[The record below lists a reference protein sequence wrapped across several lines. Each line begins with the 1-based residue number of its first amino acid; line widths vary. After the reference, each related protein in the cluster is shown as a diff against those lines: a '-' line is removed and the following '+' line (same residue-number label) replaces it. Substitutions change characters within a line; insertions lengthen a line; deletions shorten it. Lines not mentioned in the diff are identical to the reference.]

1 MRNYKATDVCHQVAS
16 SALGQCL
23 HHTTHLH
30 RGMIYLQYRHQPA
43 AVNALLN
50 WLYLNQRA
58 AYQAGR
64 VSAHSTGHM
73 LLLRQPMLSQELYRP
88 ASTQDLLEGP
98 ELEQRM
104 ADDGRLPDI
113 LSDPELMPDWQ
124 AQLGMQLA

>member
-1 MRNYKATDVCHQVAS
+1 MNLPNV
-16 SALGQCL
+16 
-23 HHTTHLH
+23 
-30 RGMIYLQYRHQPA
+30 HQPA

-58 AYQAGR
+58 TCQAGR
-64 VSAHSTGHM
+64 VFPHSTGHM
-73 LLLRQPMLSQELYRP
+73 LLLRQPVLSQELYRP